1 MIDVFYI
8 GLDDPFGFS
17 ANNPKKA
24 SSLSCDVAATPML
37 QGSFN
42 GLLSHEKSF
51 RKAIATTESQV
62 ETPAELT
69 SMDFTLEAHGMK

>member
-42 GLLSHEKSF
+42 LRFQFHPWTHWIPRCVVPHRCRNGQL
-51 RKAIATTESQV
+51 AV
-62 ETPAELT
+62 P
-69 SMDFTLEAHGMK
+69 